1 MKTLI
6 SFLFLLLPYLSFSQT
21 EQKLLDLA
29 AKHEASLNETE
40 AMNVYR
46 QVLKINANHYQ
57 ALWKLSELYSR
68 VGNRQ
73 PTTTQ
78 KQQFFRT
85 GKVYAQQAIKI
96 YPTGADGYYALAV
109 AMGRLALAES
119 STKGKINAVKDI
131 RTNAEMA
138 LKYNPNHGR
147 AWHVLGKWHYEVAN
161 LNFFERTAVKVMY
174 GGFEPASMEESIKA
188 YERAKQLEP
197 AFALNYLELAK
208 AYKATGQK
216 AKAVQTLKQL
226 ANTPEKT
233 ADDKHT
239 KQEGNKLL
247 KQLEG

>member
-6 SFLFLLLPYLSFSQT
+6 PLLFLLLPFIGSTQN
-21 EQKLLDLA
+21 EQKFLDQA

-40 AMNVYR
+40 AMNAYR
-46 QVLKINANHYQ
+46 QVLKINSNHYQ

-73 PTTTQ
+73 PTNA
-78 KQQFFRT
+78 QQQQYFKT
-85 GKVYAQQAIKI
+85 GKVYAQQAIKVN
-96 YPTGADGYYALAV
+96 PNAADGYYALSV
-109 AMGRLALAES
+109 AMGRLALTES

-138 LKYNPNHGR
+138 LKYNPSHGR
-147 AWHVLGKWHYEVAN
+147 AWHVMGKWHYEVAN

-188 YERAKQLEP
+188 YEKAKQLEP
-197 AFALNYLELAK
+197 EFALNYLELAK

-216 AKAVQTLKQL
+216 AKAIQALRSL
-226 ANTPEKT
+226 AATPEKT
-233 ADDKHT
+233 ADDKKT
-239 KQEGNKLL
+239 KEEGNKLL
-247 KQLEG
+247 KQLAG